1 MSTHP
6 EEVPYFDGAKIRL
19 NVQGIRGRKG
29 SLSTGFDRFL
39 REHEDTV
46 FTARD
51 QHIGFKRLGPI
62 YALDEDPTPGK
73 WLFYTEDLRFA
84 ED

>member
-1 MSTHP
+1 MNTDP
-6 EEVPYFDGAKIRL
+6 ETVPYFDGAKVRL
-19 NVQGIRGRKG
+19 NVQEIRERK
-29 SLSTGFDRFL
+29 SLSSGFDRFL

-51 QHIGFKRLGPI
+51 QHMGFKRLGPI